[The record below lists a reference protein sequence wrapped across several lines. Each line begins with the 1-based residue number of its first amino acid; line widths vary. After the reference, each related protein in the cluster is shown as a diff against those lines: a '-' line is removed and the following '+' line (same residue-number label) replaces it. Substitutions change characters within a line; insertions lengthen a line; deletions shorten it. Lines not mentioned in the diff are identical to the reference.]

1 MDEPGTFIFEWC
13 CQRCRPRPPHG
24 PAAGPAIR
32 PQPGRVSPGVT
43 RRPRAVRSGQPLRAV
58 RPKFLSASATCR
70 LSFERTVRAKGASLS
85 RRRPMTRWR
94 ECSRTAAKA
103 LRRRLT
109 EPGVMCYKSLG
120 GCWRRPSS
128 GRGHGQGLSVSRRA
142 ESILARRTTSRAICL
157 QKRMTSRIFSTT
169 AVGDFKSAQ
178 SHPWVVVLLR
188 EACPCWHRPQPHA
201 TPL

>member
-1 MDEPGTFIFEWC
+1 MVFMGSSFRLQLRGATEWDEPGTFIFEWC
-13 CQRCRPRPPHG
+13 CQRCGPRPPHG

-70 LSFERTVRAKGASLS
+70 ISFERTVRAKGASLS

-109 EPGVMCYKSLG
+109 EQARCAIKIPRVADGVRRLAGGMAKAYRYQEPELSGQACPLLAAAGGVKLPGVAAFG
-120 GCWRRPSS
+120 
-128 GRGHGQGLSVSRRA
+128 A
-142 ESILARRTTSRAICL
+142 TT
-157 QKRMTSRIFSTT
+157 
-169 AVGDFKSAQ
+169 G
-178 SHPWVVVLLR
+178 
-188 EACPCWHRPQPHA
+188 
-201 TPL
+201 